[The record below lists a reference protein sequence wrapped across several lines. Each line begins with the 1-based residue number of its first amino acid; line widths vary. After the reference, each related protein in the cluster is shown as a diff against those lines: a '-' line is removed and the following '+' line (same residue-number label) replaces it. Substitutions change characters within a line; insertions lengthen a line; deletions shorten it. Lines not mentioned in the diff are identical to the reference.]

1 MSATDELRRLLDERR
16 IIWQD
21 KTNDGDRCEILPGDS
36 VTWWFDHNDVLST
49 ARENFGHKLAV
60 RCECTPAQAV
70 YVTLGRGNC
79 KTIAMDCFGNPPFNR
94 SGLNGN
100 STAVGCSECGAPWST
115 CGLFRGNALKHNFK
129 ACPICGREIEQ

>member
-1 MSATDELRRLLDERR
+1 MSATDELRRLLDERG

-49 ARENFGHKLAV
+49 ARENFGHKLAL

-70 YVTLGRGNC
+70 EATLGREMCRDIGY
-79 KTIAMDCFGNPPFNR
+79 
-94 SGLNGN
+94 GLRFE
-100 STAVGCSECGAPWST
+100 CSECHQTVGGDKP
-115 CGLFRGNALKHNFK
+115 NF
-129 ACPICGREIEQ
+129 CPNCGREVQE

>member
-1 MSATDELRRLLDERR
+1 MSATDELRQLLDERG
-16 IIWQD
+16 IIWQG

-36 VTWWFDHNDVLST
+36 VTWWFDQNDVLST
-49 ARENFGHKLAV
+49 ARGNFDHKLAV
-60 RCECTPAQAV
+60 RCECTPVQAV
-70 YVTLGRGNC
+70 EVTLGRWKC
-79 KTIAMDCFGNPPFNR
+79 KTIAMDCFGNPPFNQ

-100 STAVGCSECGAPWST
+100 NTAVGCSECGAPWST

>member
-1 MSATDELRRLLDERR
+1 MSATDELRRLLDERG

-70 YVTLGRGNC
+70 EITLGRGEC
-79 KTIAMDCFGNPPFNR
+79 HDCLGDVEPFE
-94 SGLNGN
+94 
-100 STAVGCSECGAPWST
+100 CSECHRRSE
-115 CGLFRGNALKHNFK
+115 FK
-129 ACPICGREIEQ
+129 FPNYCHYCGRKVEK